1 MGLARGALCDVLSG
15 ICCSNMKIR
24 IVHIQVLPI
33 LSGVQNISLQ
43 ILSQLDDEKYE
54 KYFICAADSIES
66 TAFNEQFSMAGV
78 KIIRLKNLRR
88 EIGWHDAKVLWE
100 LYQLCR
106 ELNFDIVHTHSTKP
120 GIVGRIAARLAG
132 VKAVIHTVHGV
143 AFHKNETPVKRVFY
157 YSAEYFAG
165 LFGHYITSVN
175 HYYLRYFRWFPNKN
189 ISVIHNGVDINVPML
204 HREPICNLNGIKTIL
219 FLSRLD
225 KAKDPMTL
233 LAAINILAK
242 KFNRRDFVLNIA
254 GDGEYLAEAQEY
266 VNTQKIADYVQF
278 LGWVDDKET
287 VYRDADIFCVPSIFE
302 AFGLV
307 FAEAGLYELPTL
319 ATRVEGIPEVIKDGH
334 TGLLVESRDPIAL
347 ATGLVQLLDEPELRK
362 TLGQNA
368 RQYVIQN
375 FSHIRMFDSY
385 QQLYIDALNK

>member
-1 MGLARGALCDVLSG
+1 MGLAWGALYDVLSC
-15 ICCSNMKIR
+15 ICCCYMKIR

-43 ILSQLDDEKYE
+43 ILSQLDNEKYE

-66 TAFNEQFSMAGV
+66 TSFTEQFTLAGV

-88 EIGWHDAKVLWE
+88 EIGLHDAKVLWE
-100 LYQLCR
+100 LYRLCC
-106 ELNFDIVHTHSTKP
+106 ENNFDIVHTHSTKP

-143 AFHKNETPVKRVFY
+143 AFHKNETPAKRVFY
-157 YSAEYFAG
+157 YATEYFAS

-175 HYYLRYFRWFPNKN
+175 NYYLRYFRWFPNKN
-189 ISVIHNGVDINVPML
+189 ICVIHNGVDINVPEFP
-204 HREPICNLNGIKTIL
+204 REPITSLTEKKTIL

-233 LAAINILAK
+233 LAAVNILVK
-242 KFNRRDFVLNIA
+242 EYNRHDFVLNIA
-254 GDGEYLAEAQEY
+254 GDGEFLTQVQEY
-266 VNTQKIADYVQF
+266 VKAQKLEVYVHF
-278 LGWVDDKET
+278 LGWVNDKEA
-287 VYRDADIFCVPSIFE
+287 VYREADIFCVPSIFE

-307 FAEAGLYELPTL
+307 FAEAGLYGLPTL
-319 ATRVEGIPEVIKDGH
+319 ATKVEGIPEVIKDGQ
-334 TGLLVESRDPIAL
+334 TGLLVEPGDPKAL
-347 ATGLVQLLDEPELRK
+347 AAGLVQLLDEPELRK
-362 TLGQNA
+362 ILGQNA

-375 FSHIRMFDSY
+375 FSNVRMFDSY